1 MKDVI
6 RGHIGFDGLL
16 LSDDLSMQ
24 ALGGSLGERA
34 ARALAAGCDIAL
46 HCNGRM
52 DEMTEIVAQ
61 TGPMTE
67 AAGRRFDAGRGF
79 LARHRDPAGKA
90 GLADA
95 APAARGAPAGM
106 GIRPGQI
113 HVAVC
118 APTGLNR
125 DCMNEPA
132 SPPASDANAVD
143 SFAAA
148 GPDVIAPGE
157 GELIV
162 NLEGFEGPLDL
173 LLTLARDQKVD
184 LRRISMVA
192 LVDQYLAH
200 VAQARRLRLELA
212 ADYLVMAAWLAY
224 LKSRLLLPEPPA
236 GEEPSGQE
244 MADALQWQLR
254 RLEAM
259 QEAGVRLMA
268 RPQLG
273 KDIFAR
279 GQPEG
284 VVVVR
289 RAMWDVKL
297 YDLLHAYG
305 EQVRPK
311 DADTYQIE
319 PMQFFSVEE
328 AAERLG
334 RMLGIAIDWQ
344 SLEAFLPAGL
354 TDPKRRR
361 SALASTFVA
370 GLQLAKDG
378 QVELRQTE
386 RFGPIHLRKR
396 TEQR

>member
-1 MKDVI
+1 
-6 RGHIGFDGLL
+6 
-16 LSDDLSMQ
+16 
-24 ALGGSLGERA
+24 
-34 ARALAAGCDIAL
+34 
-46 HCNGRM
+46 
-52 DEMTEIVAQ
+52 MT
-61 TGPMTE
+61 
-67 AAGRRFDAGRGF
+67 
-79 LARHRDPAGKA
+79 
-90 GLADA
+90 
-95 APAARGAPAGM
+95 
-106 GIRPGQI
+106 
-113 HVAVC
+113 
-118 APTGLNR
+118 
-125 DCMNEPA
+125 EPA
-132 SPPASDANAVD
+132 SPPPEDAAVATGEATPAPASADT
-143 SFAAA
+143 AAA
-148 GPDVIAPGE
+148 DHFAGGGPDVIAPGE

-173 LLTLARDQKVD
+173 LLSLARDQKVD
-184 LRRISMVA
+184 LRKISMVA
-192 LVDQYLAH
+192 LVDQYLVH
-200 VAQARRLRLELA
+200 IHQARRMRLELA

-259 QEAGVRLMA
+259 QEAGARLMA

-273 KDIFAR
+273 RDIFSR

-284 VVVVR
+284 IVVVR
-289 RAMWDVKL
+289 RAVWDVKL
-297 YDLLHAYG
+297 YDLLSAYG
-305 EQVRPK
+305 SQVRPK
-311 DADTYQIE
+311 DADTYQIA

-354 TDPKRRR
+354 TDPARRR
-361 SALASTFVA
+361 SAIAATFVA

-378 QVELRQTE
+378 QIELRQSE

-396 TEQR
+396 TEQQ

>member
-1 MKDVI
+1 
-6 RGHIGFDGLL
+6 
-16 LSDDLSMQ
+16 
-24 ALGGSLGERA
+24 
-34 ARALAAGCDIAL
+34 
-46 HCNGRM
+46 M
-52 DEMTEIVAQ
+52 DEPAQ
-61 TGPMTE
+61 PINP
-67 AAGRRFDAGRGF
+67 DGF
-79 LARHRDPAGKA
+79 S
-90 GLADA
+90 
-95 APAARGAPAGM
+95 
-106 GIRPGQI
+106 
-113 HVAVC
+113 
-118 APTGLNR
+118 T
-125 DCMNEPA
+125 
-132 SPPASDANAVD
+132 
-143 SFAAA
+143 A

-173 LLTLARDQKVD
+173 LLSLARDQKVD

-192 LVDQYLAH
+192 LVDQY

-236 GEEPSGQE
+236 GEEPTGQE

-273 KDIFAR
+273 KDIFSR

-289 RAMWDVKL
+289 RAVWDVKL
-297 YDLLHAYG
+297 YDLLAAYG
-305 EQVRPK
+305 HPLKPK
-311 DADTYQIE
+311 GADTYQIE

-354 TDPKRRR
+354 TDPTRRR
-361 SALASTFVA
+361 SALAATFVA

-378 QVELRQTE
+378 SVELRQAE
-386 RFGPIHLRKR
+386 RFGPIYLRKR
-396 TEQR
+396 SEQR

>member
-1 MKDVI
+1 MTDAPNPLPPPD
-6 RGHIGFDGLL
+6 GFAT
-16 LSDDLSMQ
+16 S
-24 ALGGSLGERA
+24 
-34 ARALAAGCDIAL
+34 
-46 HCNGRM
+46 
-52 DEMTEIVAQ
+52 
-61 TGPMTE
+61 
-67 AAGRRFDAGRGF
+67 
-79 LARHRDPAGKA
+79 
-90 GLADA
+90 
-95 APAARGAPAGM
+95 
-106 GIRPGQI
+106 
-113 HVAVC
+113 
-118 APTGLNR
+118 
-125 DCMNEPA
+125 
-132 SPPASDANAVD
+132 
-143 SFAAA
+143 

-173 LLTLARDQKVD
+173 LLMLARDQKVD
-184 LRRISMVA
+184 LRKISMVA

-200 VAQARRLRLELA
+200 IAQARRMRLELA

-259 QEAGVRLMA
+259 QEVGVRLMA

-273 KDIFAR
+273 QDVFAR

-284 VVVVR
+284 AVVVR
-289 RAMWDVKL
+289 RTVWDVKL
-297 YDLLHAYG
+297 YDLLKAYG
-305 EQVRPK
+305 DQVRPK

-319 PMQFFSVEE
+319 PMQFFSVED

-354 TDPKRRR
+354 TDPLRRR
-361 SALASTFVA
+361 SAVASTFVA

-378 QVELRQTE
+378 SIELRQTE
-386 RFGPIHLRKR
+386 RFGPIYLRKR

>member
-1 MKDVI
+1 
-6 RGHIGFDGLL
+6 
-16 LSDDLSMQ
+16 
-24 ALGGSLGERA
+24 
-34 ARALAAGCDIAL
+34 
-46 HCNGRM
+46 M
-52 DEMTEIVAQ
+52 DEPAN
-61 TGPMTE
+61 PPAAE
-67 AAGRRFDAGRGF
+67 AADKF
-79 LARHRDPAGKA
+79 
-90 GLADA
+90 
-95 APAARGAPAGM
+95 
-106 GIRPGQI
+106 
-113 HVAVC
+113 
-118 APTGLNR
+118 
-125 DCMNEPA
+125 A
-132 SPPASDANAVD
+132 SQ
-143 SFAAA
+143 

-224 LKSRLLLPEPPA
+224 LKSRLRLPEPPP
-236 GEEPSGQE
+236 GEELSGQE

-273 KDIFAR
+273 KDIFVR
-279 GQPEG
+279 GAPEG

-289 RAMWDVKL
+289 RAIWDVKL
-297 YDLLHAYG
+297 FDLLQAYG
-305 EQVRPK
+305 HQVRPK
-311 DADTYQIE
+311 DADTYQIA

-344 SLEAFLPAGL
+344 TLEAFLPAGL
-354 TDPKRRR
+354 TDPSRRR

-378 QVELRQTE
+378 QIELRQTE

-396 TEQR
+396 SEPR

>member
-1 MKDVI
+1 MSEPTSQPATD
-6 RGHIGFDGLL
+6 GF
-16 LSDDLSMQ
+16 SAQ
-24 ALGGSLGERA
+24 
-34 ARALAAGCDIAL
+34 
-46 HCNGRM
+46 GR
-52 DEMTEIVAQ
+52 
-61 TGPMTE
+61 
-67 AAGRRFDAGRGF
+67 
-79 LARHRDPAGKA
+79 
-90 GLADA
+90 
-95 APAARGAPAGM
+95 
-106 GIRPGQI
+106 
-113 HVAVC
+113 
-118 APTGLNR
+118 
-125 DCMNEPA
+125 
-132 SPPASDANAVD
+132 
-143 SFAAA
+143 
-148 GPDVIAPGE
+148 DVIAPGE

-173 LLTLARDQKVD
+173 LLALARDQKVD

-192 LVDQYLAH
+192 LVDQYLTH
-200 VAQARRLRLELA
+200 IAQARRMRLELA

-224 LKSRLLLPEPPA
+224 LKSRLLLPEPAP
-236 GEEPSGQE
+236 GEELSGQE

-273 KDIFAR
+273 RDIFMR

-289 RAMWDVKL
+289 RAIWDVKL
-297 YDLLHAYG
+297 YDLLRAYG

-354 TDPKRRR
+354 TDPARRR
-361 SALASTFVA
+361 SALAATFVA

-378 QVELRQTE
+378 QIELRQTE

-396 TEQR
+396 SEQR

>member
-1 MKDVI
+1 
-6 RGHIGFDGLL
+6 
-16 LSDDLSMQ
+16 
-24 ALGGSLGERA
+24 
-34 ARALAAGCDIAL
+34 
-46 HCNGRM
+46 
-52 DEMTEIVAQ
+52 MTE
-61 TGPMTE
+61 
-67 AAGRRFDAGRGF
+67 
-79 LARHRDPAGKA
+79 
-90 GLADA
+90 
-95 APAARGAPAGM
+95 
-106 GIRPGQI
+106 
-113 HVAVC
+113 
-118 APTGLNR
+118 PT
-125 DCMNEPA
+125 
-132 SPPASDANAVD
+132 SPPAPGDVVVQDGFSAV
-143 SFAAA
+143 

-173 LLTLARDQKVD
+173 LLSLARDQKVD

-224 LKSRLLLPEPPA
+224 LKSRLLLPAPPP

-273 KDIFAR
+273 RDIFGR

-289 RAMWDVKL
+289 RAVWDVKL

-305 EQVRPK
+305 AQVRPK
-311 DADTYQIE
+311 DADTYQIA
-319 PMQFFSVEE
+319 PMQFFSAEE

-344 SLEAFLPAGL
+344 SMEAFLPAGL
-354 TDPKRRR
+354 TDPARRR
-361 SALASTFVA
+361 SAVSSTFVA

-378 QVELRQTE
+378 QIEIRQTE
-386 RFGPIHLRKR
+386 RFGPIQLRKR
-396 TEQR
+396 IEQP

>member
-1 MKDVI
+1 M
-6 RGHIGFDGLL
+6 
-16 LSDDLSMQ
+16 SEPQS
-24 ALGGSLGERA
+24 
-34 ARALAAGCDIAL
+34 
-46 HCNGRM
+46 
-52 DEMTEIVAQ
+52 
-61 TGPMTE
+61 
-67 AAGRRFDAGRGF
+67 
-79 LARHRDPAGKA
+79 
-90 GLADA
+90 
-95 APAARGAPAGM
+95 PAA
-106 GIRPGQI
+106 
-113 HVAVC
+113 
-118 APTGLNR
+118 
-125 DCMNEPA
+125 A
-132 SPPASDANAVD
+132 SHATDPPAD
-143 SFAAA
+143 SFVAA

-236 GEEPSGQE
+236 DEQPTGQE

-273 KDIFAR
+273 KDVFPR

-289 RAMWDVKL
+289 RTVWDVKL
-297 YDLLHAYG
+297 YDLLAAYG
-305 EQVRPK
+305 QQVRPK

-344 SLEAFLPAGL
+344 ALEAFLPAGL
-354 TDPKRRR
+354 TDPTKRR
-361 SALASTFVA
+361 SAIASTFVA

-378 QVELRQTE
+378 SVELRQTE
-386 RFGPIHLRKR
+386 RFGPIFLRKR
-396 TEQR
+396 TEQP

>member
-1 MKDVI
+1 
-6 RGHIGFDGLL
+6 
-16 LSDDLSMQ
+16 
-24 ALGGSLGERA
+24 
-34 ARALAAGCDIAL
+34 
-46 HCNGRM
+46 
-52 DEMTEIVAQ
+52 MT
-61 TGPMTE
+61 
-67 AAGRRFDAGRGF
+67 
-79 LARHRDPAGKA
+79 
-90 GLADA
+90 
-95 APAARGAPAGM
+95 
-106 GIRPGQI
+106 
-113 HVAVC
+113 
-118 APTGLNR
+118 
-125 DCMNEPA
+125 EPA
-132 SPPASDANAVD
+132 SPPPEDAAVATGDATPAPASADT
-143 SFAAA
+143 AAA
-148 GPDVIAPGE
+148 DHFAGGGPDVIAPGE

-173 LLTLARDQKVD
+173 LLSLARDQKVD
-184 LRRISMVA
+184 LRKISMVA
-192 LVDQYLAH
+192 LVDQYLVH
-200 VAQARRLRLELA
+200 IHQARRMRLELA

-259 QEAGVRLMA
+259 QEAGARLMA

-273 KDIFAR
+273 RDIFSR

-284 VVVVR
+284 IVVVR
-289 RAMWDVKL
+289 RAVWDVKL
-297 YDLLHAYG
+297 YDLLSAYG
-305 EQVRPK
+305 SQVRPK

-354 TDPKRRR
+354 TDPARRR
-361 SALASTFVA
+361 SAIAATFVA

-378 QVELRQTE
+378 QIELRQSE

-396 TEQR
+396 TEQQ

>member
-1 MKDVI
+1 MSEPETQPPADGFAVQ
-6 RGHIGFDGLL
+6 GFD
-16 LSDDLSMQ
+16 S
-24 ALGGSLGERA
+24 
-34 ARALAAGCDIAL
+34 
-46 HCNGRM
+46 
-52 DEMTEIVAQ
+52 
-61 TGPMTE
+61 
-67 AAGRRFDAGRGF
+67 
-79 LARHRDPAGKA
+79 
-90 GLADA
+90 
-95 APAARGAPAGM
+95 
-106 GIRPGQI
+106 
-113 HVAVC
+113 
-118 APTGLNR
+118 
-125 DCMNEPA
+125 A
-132 SPPASDANAVD
+132 S
-143 SFAAA
+143 
-148 GPDVIAPGE
+148 PDVIAPGE

-184 LRRISMVA
+184 LRRISLVA
-192 LVDQYLAH
+192 LVAQFLAH
-200 VAQARRLRLELA
+200 FAQARRIRLELA

-236 GEEPSGQE
+236 GEEMSAQD

-284 VVVVR
+284 VIVVR
-289 RAMWDVKL
+289 RAIWDVKL
-297 YDLLHAYG
+297 YDLLAAYG
-305 EQVRPK
+305 HQVKPK
-311 DADTYQIE
+311 DADTYQIA
-319 PMQFFSVEE
+319 PMEFFSVEE

-334 RMLGIAIDWQ
+334 RMLGIAVDWQ

-354 TDPKRRR
+354 TDPNKRR

-378 QVELRQTE
+378 QIELRQTE
-386 RFGPIHLRKR
+386 RFGTIHLRKR